1 MYSEYIYKVEKT
13 GFAESLSLG
22 MKEKSKTFFNKMYL
36 IIDSFERIF
45 TWHCAL
51 NNYMLAIAQNLVDT
65 SVNQTDKTCPH
76 GAYIL
81 AL

>member
-13 GFAESLSLG
+13 GFAESLGLG
-22 MKEKSKTFFNKMYL
+22 MKEKSKIFNKMYS

-51 NNYMLAIAQNLVDT
+51 NIYMLAIV
-65 SVNQTDKTCPH
+65 
-76 GAYIL
+76 
-81 AL
+81 